1 MTMATSPQHV
11 EAEEESS
18 KSQQE
23 PSSSNHHTNGKEAHP
38 HHITNDDAPPAQS
51 AKKQSLLKRIWTK
64 LGFSPLVVMIMV
76 KPALAATISMAIYQS
91 HGVASH
97 YLNLGYLIIVISI
110 TTVPILPRGKFLLN
124 LFLSVVSFLLPD
136 FLLKSPRSFP
146 ILANDCHLHFD

>member
-1 MTMATSPQHV
+1 MASSPQHV
-11 EAEEESS
+11 EVEEDSS
-18 KSQQE
+18 KSPPVLSSTNQQT
-23 PSSSNHHTNGKEAHP
+23 PSKEDHP
-38 HHITNDDAPPAQS
+38 PDISDNVHDDTPPAQAARKPS
-51 AKKQSLLKRIWTK
+51 VLKRIWTK

-124 LFLSVVSFLLPD
+124 LFLSVVSF
-136 FLLKSPRSFP
+136 
-146 ILANDCHLHFD
+146 